1 MKTLYLISGTMGVG
15 KTAVSQVLKKNLKNA
30 VYLDGD
36 NCWDAD
42 PFQVTDETKAMVLD
56 NICYLLNNFLRCS
69 AYENVL
75 FSWVMHEQNIID
87 RILNGLDTRNCTVKC
102 ISLMADPETIRRRLE
117 GDILRGLRTED
128 VIQRSME
135 RLARYPALQT
145 VKIDTSGK
153 SVQEV
158 AEEIEQLS

>member
-1 MKTLYLISGTMGVG
+1 MKTLYLIGGTMGVG

-87 RILNGLDTRNCTVKC
+87 RISNGLDKRGCTVKC
-102 ISLMADPETIRRRLE
+102 ISLMADPETSRRRLE

-135 RLARYPALQT
+135 RLTRFHSLQT

-153 SVQEV
+153 SVREV

>member
-1 MKTLYLISGTMGVG
+1 MKTLYLIGGTMGVG
-15 KTAVSQVLKKNLKNA
+15 KTAVSQALKKNLKNA

-87 RILNGLDTRNCTVKC
+87 RILNGLDTRGCTVKC

-135 RLARYPALQT
+135 RLTRFHSLQT

-153 SVQEV
+153 SVREV